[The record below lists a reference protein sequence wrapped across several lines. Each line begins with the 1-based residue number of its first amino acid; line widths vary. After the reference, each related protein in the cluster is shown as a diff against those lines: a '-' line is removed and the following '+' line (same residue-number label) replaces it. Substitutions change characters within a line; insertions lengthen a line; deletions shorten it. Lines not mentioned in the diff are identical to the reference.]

1 MFDNSPECRRRS
13 MLNKYIGCVT
23 KLLSCP
29 YQTGHFRNGLTP
41 EQCFH
46 TEHHLI
52 VTFSLLVRVQ
62 RDREKKLVN
71 ICGEKK
77 RCRFGIQSMH
87 KTARRDSFPT
97 CRPAPRHTHTFNLII
112 ISEGYQ
118 LVNRVVIDRLVNL

>member
-71 ICGEKK
+71 ICGEKNVVDLAFK
-77 RCRFGIQSMH
+77 ACTKLPGETLSLHADQLP
-87 KTARRDSFPT
+87 D
-97 CRPAPRHTHTFNLII
+97 THTLSTLSSFQKGINWLI
-112 ISEGYQ
+112 E
-118 LVNRVVIDRLVNL
+118 